1 MPFFQLLAERTNAA
15 FNRENIG
22 NINPQAVAAADSL
35 GEIAGRLGIAKT
47 ATEREFLNTWPP
59 AIQEALKAAVR
70 SALSRNPRL
79 PVTIAWAPGY
89 DFELMV
95 SEARTVSGSIGGI
108 TLFVRSR
115 YPGD

>member
-47 ATEREFLNTWPP
+47 ATEREFLNTP
-59 AIQEALKAAVR
+59 EAHRRAVVEMR
-70 SALSRNPRL
+70 ADVL
-79 PVTIAWAPGY
+79 T
-89 DFELMV
+89 
-95 SEARTVSGSIGGI
+95 SG
-108 TLFVRSR
+108 
-115 YPGD
+115 